1 MISVVGNP
9 NFKSEELLAYELGY
23 RVEPTKQVSFDVAA
37 FYNMYDRLEQFVQG
51 TPQFVTTPLP
61 PHLLIPLMAEN
72 NQQGETYGAEF
83 LTEWRATDKWK
94 WTASYTLLQMHIGP
108 NTPGTS
114 INNDSPQN
122 QFQIRSYLDLPHNVE
137 LNGAVYYV
145 DQVSPIFGLGETRIP
160 AYVRLDLG
168 LTWRPTKSLEI
179 GIWGQNLLDGQH
191 PEFTSENNSVIT
203 EIPRSV
209 VGKITWHF

>member
-1 MISVVGNP
+1 LV
-9 NFKSEELLAYELGY
+9 
-23 RVEPTKQVSFDVAA
+23 
-37 FYNMYDRLEQFVQG
+37 
-51 TPQFVTTPLP
+51 
-61 PHLLIPLMAEN
+61 IPLVAGN
-72 NQQGETYGAEF
+72 NQHGETYGAEF
-83 LTEWRATDKWK
+83 LTEWQATAHWK
-94 WTASYTLLQMHIGP
+94 WTASYTLLQMHISP

-145 DQVSPIFGLGETRIP
+145 DQVSPIFGLGEKSIP

-191 PEFTSENNSVIT
+191 PEFTSENSSVIT

-209 VGKITWHF
+209 VGRITWRF

>member
-1 MISVVGNP
+1 MHTSPNAPGASV
-9 NFKSEELLAYELGY
+9 
-23 RVEPTKQVSFDVAA
+23 
-37 FYNMYDRLEQFVQG
+37 
-51 TPQFVTTPLP
+51 
-61 PHLLIPLMAEN
+61 N
-72 NQQGETYGAEF
+72 N
-83 LTEWRATDKWK
+83 
-94 WTASYTLLQMHIGP
+94 H
-108 NTPGTS
+108 
-114 INNDSPQN
+114 SPQN

-145 DQVSPIFGLGETRIP
+145 DQISPTEGLSEERIP
-160 AYVRLDLG
+160 SYVRLDLG

-203 EIPRSV
+203 EIPRGV